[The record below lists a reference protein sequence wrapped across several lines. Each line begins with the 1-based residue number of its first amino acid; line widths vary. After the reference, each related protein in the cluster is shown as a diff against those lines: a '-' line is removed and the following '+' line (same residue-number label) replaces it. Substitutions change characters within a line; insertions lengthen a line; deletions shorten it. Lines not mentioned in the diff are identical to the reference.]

1 VIVRRYCLVVI
12 ASIWLVMAL
21 AGIAAYGVALIPFCI
36 WSVLVYVRGTR
47 EAIRRHR
54 GER

>member
-12 ASIWLVMAL
+12 ASIWLLMAL
-21 AGIAAYGVALIPFCI
+21 AGIAVYGVALIPFCV

-54 GER
+54 DQH

>member
-12 ASIWLVMAL
+12 ASIWLLMAL
-21 AGIAAYGVALIPFCI
+21 AGIAIYGVALIPFCV
-36 WSVLVYVRGTR
+36 WSVFVYVRGTR

-54 GER
+54 GPR